1 MELLQNSLRPNTLS
15 EVLGQEH
22 LIGKNK
28 ILSNLVKNNKIFNI
42 ILYGPSGIGKT
53 TIALALVHD
62 LNRKYRLLNATITS
76 KKDFEV
82 VIEEAKMYG
91 DIILVVDEIHRMNK
105 DKQDLLL
112 SYIES
117 GLIILIGLT
126 STNPF
131 HTVNPAIRSR
141 CQLLELKNLTEKD
154 IKKGINRVKNVYPD
168 FKIDDKT
175 FDYIAKVS
183 CGDIRYA
190 YNLIEFAYYSFK
202 DNITK
207 EKLEEINSKSN
218 FFSDKDGDA
227 HYDLLS
233 ALQKSIRG
241 SDVDAAVHYLARLI
255 EGGDLEILYRRM
267 LVIAYEDIGLANPM
281 MGTKVL
287 NAINA
292 AEMLGIDEAIKP
304 LSCAVIDMALSP
316 KSNSAY
322 MAITEALND
331 VKTGNTGPTPK
342 HIKTTSKDYLYP
354 HNYPPYYYVKQQYLP
369 DKIKDKKYY
378 TPRNN
383 KYEIE
388 TYNYNQKIKIPKQ

>member
-1 MELLQNSLRPNTLS
+1 MQLLQNELRPKSLKD
-15 EVLGQEH
+15 VLGQEH

-28 ILSNLVKNNKIFNI
+28 ILTNLVKNNKIFNI
-42 ILYGPSGIGKT
+42 ILYGPSGAGKT
-53 TIALALVHD
+53 TIALALVND
-62 LNRKYRLLNATITS
+62 LNKRYRMLNATINS
-76 KKDFEV
+76 KKDFEI

-91 DIILVVDEIHRMNK
+91 DLILIVDEIHRMNK

-131 HTVNPAIRSR
+131 HTINPALRSR
-141 CQLLELKNLTEKD
+141 CQMLELKSLNEDD
-154 IKKGINRVKNVYPD
+154 IKKGIKNVKNVYND
-168 FKIDDKT
+168 FNIDKKT
-175 FDYIAKVS
+175 VDYIAKIS

-202 DNITK
+202 NEITI

-233 ALQKSIRG
+233 AFQKSIRG
-241 SDVDAAVHYLARLI
+241 SDVDAALHYLARLI

-292 AEMLGIDEAIKP
+292 AERLGIEELSKP
-304 LSCAVIDMALSP
+304 LACAVIDMALSP

-322 MAITEALND
+322 TAINEAIND
-331 VKTGNTGPTPK
+331 VRLGNTGSTPK
-342 HIKTTSKDYLYP
+342 HIKTNSKDYLYP

-378 TPRNN
+378 VPRNN

-388 TYNYNQKIKIPKQ
+388 TYNYNKKIKNT